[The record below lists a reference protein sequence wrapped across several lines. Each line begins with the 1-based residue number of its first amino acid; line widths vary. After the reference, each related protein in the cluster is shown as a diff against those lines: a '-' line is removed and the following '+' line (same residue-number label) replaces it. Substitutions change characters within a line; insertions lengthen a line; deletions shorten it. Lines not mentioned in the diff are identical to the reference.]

1 MTRKNYESP
10 ETEVLAVVQEKHFL
24 VYANGYGGNQEP
36 GQNFDPESAH
46 IYTDDF

>member
-1 MTRKNYESP
+1 MKRKNYESP
-10 ETEVLAVVQEKHFL
+10 ETEVLVIVQEKLFM

-36 GQNFDPESAH
+36 GQNFNPDSAH